1 MKLTKKSA
9 NKVLSL
15 LSKLSDKEVAEAGSK
30 ASKTKKNK
38 IDAERIREALEER
51 LADNPQYL
59 DTLSDDEYIDL
70 MDALPEKE
78 RLKMLGDDYGVEIA
92 ESQEGMMTSMT
103 PKEAANSL
111 ELFTGASEVSQYLN
125 TLDAKGLKE
134 FRENVNESDVDLYG
148 PALDRLESTGPR
160 VVKAEGGSMLV
171 PPEREKYSKGQ
182 LVGKVWK
189 ALGKEATPKEIK
201 KAEKAIKKPAKNK
214 NYSDKAYVTREE
226 FKLGEDTNR
235 DIILKEDYPKG
246 SQEFQNAFLQAWRK
260 KARVFTHNGNQYKVD
275 EASPEIK
282 NKKSNN
288 FNRKDYYKKEIAK
301 FDIRDQYKQELLKR
315 INKLEFIN
323 STDPEGMQKED
334 FRREFKKHLL
344 EKGNLMP
351 GHTDLLLKSGNYEGT
366 TPVEIGE
373 DSLDAIDEYVAAV
386 VEGNNKEQFLTDK
399 DANILYA
406 PLKIQKAE
414 GGSMLV
420 PPELQDTYDN
430 IPEEEKEAAEKSQ
443 LPDAEMENNYLQ
455 FILDESLEEDDQD
468 YLMGV
473 LEQDERLSSIFDQVM
488 DVAGEFSGEGEVDG
502 PGTGVSDSIPARL
515 SDGEFVFTRKAT
527 DQLGAEQLQ
536 TMMDDAERA
545 YDGGLMKKAFGG
557 IAYNPMGNG
566 KMTNRIT
573 EDELTEEEIKRQM
586 INSNRMPS
594 VTPR

>member
-1 MKLTKKSA
+1 MKIPKKSA
-9 NKVLSL
+9 KKVLSL

-38 IDAERIREALEER
+38 VDAERIREALEER

-70 MDALPEKE
+70 MDARPEKE

-134 FRENVNESDVDLYG
+134 FRENVSETDVDLYG

-171 PPEREKYSKGQ
+171 PPEREEYSKGGR
-182 LVGKVWK
+182 VGEMIIGMLRKNV
-189 ALGKEATPKEIK
+189 K
-201 KAEKAIKKPAKNK
+201 KGKKP
-214 NYSDKAYVTREE
+214 TR
-226 FKLGEDTNR
+226 KQIDT
-235 DIILKEDYPKG
+235 
-246 SQEFQNAFLQAWRK
+246 
-260 KARVFTHNGNQYKVD
+260 
-275 EASPEIK
+275 
-282 NKKSNN
+282 
-288 FNRKDYYKKEIAK
+288 
-301 FDIRDQYKQELLKR
+301 
-315 INKLEFIN
+315 
-323 STDPEGMQKED
+323 
-334 FRREFKKHLL
+334 
-344 EKGNLMP
+344 
-351 GHTDLLLKSGNYEGT
+351 
-366 TPVEIGE
+366 
-373 DSLDAIDEYVAAV
+373 AV
-386 VEGNNKEQFLTDK
+386 VETKETYPNLIKKLTKENKEDEKSLRFFENYATGGGGKTDLDSIIASLKDNATESQEATKPLVRKQKTYRSDMAKNTAGTAGVTMLLLEGPEAVKDVYESLTESKREKFESAFSEAHNAGENTFMFDGQEYTTEVAK
-399 DANILYA
+399 GREA
-406 PLKIQKAE
+406 KAE
-414 GGSMLV
+414 GGSMMM

-430 IPEEEKEAAEKSQ
+430 IPEEEKEAAKKSQ

-468 YLMGV
+468 YLMDV

-536 TMMDDAERA
+536 TIMDDAERA

-566 KMTNRIT
+566 KMNNRIT

>member
-1 MKLTKKSA
+1 MKIPKKSA
-9 NKVLSL
+9 KKVLSL

-38 IDAERIREALEER
+38 VDAERIREALEER

-134 FRENVNESDVDLYG
+134 FRENVSETDVDLYG

-171 PPEREKYSKGQ
+171 PPEREEYSKGGR
-182 LVGKVWK
+182 VGEMIIGMLRKNV
-189 ALGKEATPKEIK
+189 K
-201 KAEKAIKKPAKNK
+201 KGKKP
-214 NYSDKAYVTREE
+214 TR
-226 FKLGEDTNR
+226 KQIDT
-235 DIILKEDYPKG
+235 
-246 SQEFQNAFLQAWRK
+246 
-260 KARVFTHNGNQYKVD
+260 
-275 EASPEIK
+275 
-282 NKKSNN
+282 
-288 FNRKDYYKKEIAK
+288 
-301 FDIRDQYKQELLKR
+301 
-315 INKLEFIN
+315 
-323 STDPEGMQKED
+323 
-334 FRREFKKHLL
+334 
-344 EKGNLMP
+344 
-351 GHTDLLLKSGNYEGT
+351 
-366 TPVEIGE
+366 
-373 DSLDAIDEYVAAV
+373 AV
-386 VEGNNKEQFLTDK
+386 VETKETYPNLIKKLTKENKEDEKSLRFFENYATGGGGKTDLDSIIASLKDNATESQEATKPLVRKQKTYRSDMAKNTAGTAGVTMLLLEGPEAVKDVYESLTESKREKFESAFSEAHNAGENTFMFDGQEYTTEVAK
-399 DANILYA
+399 GREA
-406 PLKIQKAE
+406 KAE
-414 GGSMLV
+414 GGSMMM

-430 IPEEEKEAAEKSQ
+430 IPEEEKEAAKKSQ

-468 YLMGV
+468 YLMDV

-536 TMMDDAERA
+536 TIMDDAERA

-566 KMTNRIT
+566 KMNNRIT

>member
-1 MKLTKKSA
+1 MKIPKKSA
-9 NKVLSL
+9 KKVLSL

-38 IDAERIREALEER
+38 VDAERIREALEER
-51 LADNPQYL
+51 MADNPQYL

-171 PPEREKYSKGQ
+171 PPEREEYSKGGRVGEMIIGMLRKNVKKGKKPTRKQ
-182 LVGKVWK
+182 IDTAVVETKETYPNLIKKLTKENKEDEKSLRFFENYATGGGGKTDLDSIIASLKDNATESQEATKPLVRKQKTYRSDMAKNTAGTAGVTMLLLEGPEAVKDVYESLTESKREKFESAFSEAHNAGENTFMFDGQEYTTEVAKGREAK
-189 ALGKEATPKEIK
+189 ALGGI
-201 KAEKAIKKPAKNK
+201 
-214 NYSDKAYVTREE
+214 
-226 FKLGEDTNR
+226 F
-235 DIILKEDYPKG
+235 
-246 SQEFQNAFLQAWRK
+246 RK
-260 KARVFTHNGNQYKVD
+260 FFARVKARKE
-275 EASPEIK
+275 EAR
-282 NKKSNN
+282 N
-288 FNRKDYYKKEIAK
+288 
-301 FDIRDQYKQELLKR
+301 
-315 INKLEFIN
+315 
-323 STDPEGMQKED
+323 
-334 FRREFKKHLL
+334 
-344 EKGNLMP
+344 
-351 GHTDLLLKSGNYEGT
+351 
-366 TPVEIGE
+366 IGDME
-373 DSLDAIDEYVAAV
+373 AA
-386 VEGNNKEQFLTDK
+386 L
-399 DANILYA
+399 A
-406 PLKIQKAE
+406 PADMSVRMMSE
-414 GGSMLV
+414 GGSMML

-468 YLMGV
+468 YLMDV

-515 SDGEFVFTRKAT
+515 SDGEFVFTKKAT

-536 TMMDDAERA
+536 TIMDDAERA

-566 KMTNRIT
+566 KMNNRIT

>member
-1 MKLTKKSA
+1 MKIPKKSA
-9 NKVLSL
+9 KKVLSL

-38 IDAERIREALEER
+38 VDAERIREALEER

-171 PPEREKYSKGQ
+171 PPEREEYSKGGR
-182 LVGKVWK
+182 VGEMIIGMLRKNV
-189 ALGKEATPKEIK
+189 K
-201 KAEKAIKKPAKNK
+201 KGKKP
-214 NYSDKAYVTREE
+214 TR
-226 FKLGEDTNR
+226 KQIDT
-235 DIILKEDYPKG
+235 
-246 SQEFQNAFLQAWRK
+246 
-260 KARVFTHNGNQYKVD
+260 
-275 EASPEIK
+275 
-282 NKKSNN
+282 
-288 FNRKDYYKKEIAK
+288 
-301 FDIRDQYKQELLKR
+301 
-315 INKLEFIN
+315 
-323 STDPEGMQKED
+323 
-334 FRREFKKHLL
+334 
-344 EKGNLMP
+344 
-351 GHTDLLLKSGNYEGT
+351 
-366 TPVEIGE
+366 
-373 DSLDAIDEYVAAV
+373 AV
-386 VEGNNKEQFLTDK
+386 VETKETYPNLIKKLTKENKEDEKSLRFFENYATGGGGKTDLDSIIASLKDNATESQEATKPLVRKQKTYRSDMAKNTAGTAGVTMLLLEGPEAVKDVYESLTESKREKFESAFSEAHNAGENTFMFDGQEYTTEVAK
-399 DANILYA
+399 GREAKSLGGIFRKFFARVKARKEEARNIGDMEAALA
-406 PLKIQKAE
+406 PADMSVRMMSE
-414 GGSMLV
+414 GGSMML

-468 YLMGV
+468 YLMDV

>member
-1 MKLTKKSA
+1 MKIPKKSA
-9 NKVLSL
+9 KKVLSL
-15 LSKLSDKEVAEAGSK
+15 LSKLSDKEVAEAGAK
-30 ASKTKKNK
+30 ASTTKKNK
-38 IDAERIREALEER
+38 VDSERIREALEER
-51 LADNPQYL
+51 MADNPQYL

-171 PPEREKYSKGQ
+171 PPEREEYSKGGR
-182 LVGKVWK
+182 VGEMIIGMLRKNV
-189 ALGKEATPKEIK
+189 K
-201 KAEKAIKKPAKNK
+201 KGKKP
-214 NYSDKAYVTREE
+214 TR
-226 FKLGEDTNR
+226 KQIDT
-235 DIILKEDYPKG
+235 
-246 SQEFQNAFLQAWRK
+246 
-260 KARVFTHNGNQYKVD
+260 
-275 EASPEIK
+275 
-282 NKKSNN
+282 
-288 FNRKDYYKKEIAK
+288 
-301 FDIRDQYKQELLKR
+301 
-315 INKLEFIN
+315 
-323 STDPEGMQKED
+323 
-334 FRREFKKHLL
+334 
-344 EKGNLMP
+344 
-351 GHTDLLLKSGNYEGT
+351 
-366 TPVEIGE
+366 
-373 DSLDAIDEYVAAV
+373 AV
-386 VEGNNKEQFLTDK
+386 VETKETYPNLITKLTKENKEDEKSLRFFENYATGGGGKTDLDSIIASLKDNATESQEATKPLVRKQKTYRSDMAKNTAGTAGVTMLLLEGPEAVKDVYESLTESKREKFESAFSEAHNAGENTFMFDGQEYTTDVAKGREAKAFGGIFKFLKEKIKT
-399 DANILYA
+399 
-406 PLKIQKAE
+406 IQKAEAPSINEMEAALAPADMSLRMMSE
-414 GGSMLV
+414 GGSMLL

-468 YLMGV
+468 YLMDV

-557 IAYNPMGNG
+557 IAYNPMGSG

>member
-1 MKLTKKSA
+1 MKLPKKSA

-38 IDAERIREALEER
+38 VDAERIREALEER

-171 PPEREKYSKGQ
+171 PPEREEYSKGGR
-182 LVGKVWK
+182 VGEMIIGMLRKNV
-189 ALGKEATPKEIK
+189 K
-201 KAEKAIKKPAKNK
+201 KGKKP
-214 NYSDKAYVTREE
+214 TR
-226 FKLGEDTNR
+226 KQIDT
-235 DIILKEDYPKG
+235 
-246 SQEFQNAFLQAWRK
+246 
-260 KARVFTHNGNQYKVD
+260 
-275 EASPEIK
+275 
-282 NKKSNN
+282 
-288 FNRKDYYKKEIAK
+288 
-301 FDIRDQYKQELLKR
+301 
-315 INKLEFIN
+315 
-323 STDPEGMQKED
+323 
-334 FRREFKKHLL
+334 
-344 EKGNLMP
+344 
-351 GHTDLLLKSGNYEGT
+351 
-366 TPVEIGE
+366 
-373 DSLDAIDEYVAAV
+373 AV
-386 VEGNNKEQFLTDK
+386 VETKETYPNLIKKLTKENKEDEKSLRFFENYATGGGGKTDLDSIIASLKDNATESQEATKPLVRKQKTYRSDMAKNTAGTAGVTMLLLEGPEAVKDVYESLTESKREKFESAFSEAHNAGENTFMFDGQEYTTEVAK
-399 DANILYA
+399 GREAKSLGGIFRKFFARVKARKEEARNIGDMEAALA
-406 PLKIQKAE
+406 PADMSVRMMSE
-414 GGSMLV
+414 GGSMML

-468 YLMGV
+468 YLMDV

>member
-1 MKLTKKSA
+1 MKIPKKSA
-9 NKVLSL
+9 KKVLSL

-171 PPEREKYSKGQ
+171 PPEREEYSKGGR
-182 LVGKVWK
+182 VGEMIIGMLRKNV
-189 ALGKEATPKEIK
+189 K
-201 KAEKAIKKPAKNK
+201 KGKKP
-214 NYSDKAYVTREE
+214 TR
-226 FKLGEDTNR
+226 KQIDT
-235 DIILKEDYPKG
+235 
-246 SQEFQNAFLQAWRK
+246 
-260 KARVFTHNGNQYKVD
+260 
-275 EASPEIK
+275 
-282 NKKSNN
+282 
-288 FNRKDYYKKEIAK
+288 
-301 FDIRDQYKQELLKR
+301 
-315 INKLEFIN
+315 
-323 STDPEGMQKED
+323 
-334 FRREFKKHLL
+334 
-344 EKGNLMP
+344 
-351 GHTDLLLKSGNYEGT
+351 
-366 TPVEIGE
+366 
-373 DSLDAIDEYVAAV
+373 AV
-386 VEGNNKEQFLTDK
+386 VETKETYPNLIKKLTKENKEDEKSLRFFENYATGGGGKTDLDSIIASLKDNATESQEATKPLVRKQKTYRSDMAKNTAGTAGVTMLLLEGPEAVKDIYESLTESKREKFESAFSEAHNAGENTFMFDGQEYTTEVAK
-399 DANILYA
+399 GREAKSLGGIFRKFFARVKARKEEARNIGDMEAALA
-406 PLKIQKAE
+406 PADMSVRMMSE
-414 GGSMLV
+414 GGSMML

>member
-1 MKLTKKSA
+1 MKIPKKSA
-9 NKVLSL
+9 KKVLSL
-15 LSKLSDKEVAEAGSK
+15 LSKLSDKEVAEAGAK
-30 ASKTKKNK
+30 ASTTKKNK
-38 IDAERIREALEER
+38 VDSERIREALEER
-51 LADNPQYL
+51 MADNPQYL

-171 PPEREKYSKGQ
+171 PPEREEYSKGGR
-182 LVGKVWK
+182 VGEMIIGMLRKNV
-189 ALGKEATPKEIK
+189 K
-201 KAEKAIKKPAKNK
+201 KGKKP
-214 NYSDKAYVTREE
+214 TR
-226 FKLGEDTNR
+226 KQI
-235 DIILKEDYPKG
+235 DI
-246 SQEFQNAFLQAWRK
+246 
-260 KARVFTHNGNQYKVD
+260 
-275 EASPEIK
+275 
-282 NKKSNN
+282 
-288 FNRKDYYKKEIAK
+288 
-301 FDIRDQYKQELLKR
+301 
-315 INKLEFIN
+315 
-323 STDPEGMQKED
+323 
-334 FRREFKKHLL
+334 
-344 EKGNLMP
+344 
-351 GHTDLLLKSGNYEGT
+351 
-366 TPVEIGE
+366 
-373 DSLDAIDEYVAAV
+373 AV
-386 VEGNNKEQFLTDK
+386 VETKETYPNLVKKLTKENKEDEKSLRFFENYATGGGGKTDLDSIIASLKDNATESQEATKPLVRKQKTYRSDMAKNTAGTAGVTMLLLEGPEAVKDVYESLTESKREKFESAFSEAHNAGENTFMFDGQEYTTEVAK
-399 DANILYA
+399 GREA
-406 PLKIQKAE
+406 KAE
-414 GGSMLV
+414 GGSMMM

-468 YLMGV
+468 YLMDV

-557 IAYNPMGNG
+557 IAYNPMGSG

>member
-1 MKLTKKSA
+1 MKIPKKSA
-9 NKVLSL
+9 KKVLSL
-15 LSKLSDKEVAEAGSK
+15 LSKLSDKEVAEAGAK
-30 ASKTKKNK
+30 ASTTKKNK
-38 IDAERIREALEER
+38 VDAERIREALEER
-51 LADNPQYL
+51 MADNPQYL

-171 PPEREKYSKGQ
+171 PPEREEYSKGGR
-182 LVGKVWK
+182 VGEMIIGMLRKNV
-189 ALGKEATPKEIK
+189 K
-201 KAEKAIKKPAKNK
+201 KGKKP
-214 NYSDKAYVTREE
+214 TR
-226 FKLGEDTNR
+226 KQIDT
-235 DIILKEDYPKG
+235 
-246 SQEFQNAFLQAWRK
+246 
-260 KARVFTHNGNQYKVD
+260 
-275 EASPEIK
+275 
-282 NKKSNN
+282 
-288 FNRKDYYKKEIAK
+288 
-301 FDIRDQYKQELLKR
+301 
-315 INKLEFIN
+315 
-323 STDPEGMQKED
+323 
-334 FRREFKKHLL
+334 
-344 EKGNLMP
+344 
-351 GHTDLLLKSGNYEGT
+351 
-366 TPVEIGE
+366 
-373 DSLDAIDEYVAAV
+373 AV
-386 VEGNNKEQFLTDK
+386 VETKETYPNLIKKLTKENKEDEKSLRFFENYATGGGGKTDLDSIIASLKDNATESQEATKPLVRKQKTYRSDMAKNTAGTAGVTMLLLEGPEAVKDVYESLTESKREKFESAFSEAHNAGENTFMFDGQEYTTEVAK
-399 DANILYA
+399 GREA
-406 PLKIQKAE
+406 KAE
-414 GGSMLV
+414 GGSMML

-468 YLMGV
+468 YLMDV

-515 SDGEFVFTRKAT
+515 SDGEFVFTKKAT

-536 TMMDDAERA
+536 TIMDDAERA

-566 KMTNRIT
+566 KMNNRIT

>member
-38 IDAERIREALEER
+38 VDAERIRETLEER

-148 PALDRLESTGPR
+148 PALNRLESTGPR

-171 PPEREKYSKGQ
+171 PPEREEYSKGGRVGEMIIGMLRKNVKKGKKPTRKQIDTAVVETKETYPNLIIQ
-182 LVGKVWK
+182 LTKENKEDEKSLRFFENYATGGGGKTDLDSIIASLKDNATESQEATKPLVRKQKTYRSDMAKNTAGTAGVTMLLLEGPEAVKDVYESLTESKREKFESAFSEAHNAGENTFMFDGQEYTTEVAKGREAK
-189 ALGKEATPKEIK
+189 ALGGIFK
-201 KAEKAIKKPAKNK
+201 KFFGI
-214 NYSDKAYVTREE
+214 V
-226 FKLGEDTNR
+226 
-235 DIILKEDYPKG
+235 
-246 SQEFQNAFLQAWRK
+246 
-260 KARVFTHNGNQYKVD
+260 KARKE
-275 EASPEIK
+275 EAR
-282 NKKSNN
+282 N
-288 FNRKDYYKKEIAK
+288 
-301 FDIRDQYKQELLKR
+301 
-315 INKLEFIN
+315 
-323 STDPEGMQKED
+323 
-334 FRREFKKHLL
+334 
-344 EKGNLMP
+344 
-351 GHTDLLLKSGNYEGT
+351 
-366 TPVEIGE
+366 IGDME
-373 DSLDAIDEYVAAV
+373 AALAPADMSLRMMS
-386 VEGNNKEQFLTDK
+386 
-399 DANILYA
+399 
-406 PLKIQKAE
+406 E
-414 GGSMLV
+414 GGSMML

-468 YLMGV
+468 YLMDV

-502 PGTGVSDSIPARL
+502 PGTGVSDSITARL
-515 SDGEFVFTRKAT
+515 SDC
-527 DQLGAEQLQ
+527 
-536 TMMDDAERA
+536 
-545 YDGGLMKKAFGG
+545 
-557 IAYNPMGNG
+557 
-566 KMTNRIT
+566 
-573 EDELTEEEIKRQM
+573 
-586 INSNRMPS
+586 
-594 VTPR
+594 